1 VHTGSEVTRRY
12 IADIA
17 KGFGLASGVA
27 PDTDAGSAHAQTA
40 DTQGSTEQE
49 LQAVHGQI
57 LERVEVSAEPSPETP
72 LALLLLLFVAVTG
85 GVRQW
90 WVDRQ
95 LTQRTDLT

>member
-1 VHTGSEVTRRY
+1 M
-12 IADIA
+12 
-17 KGFGLASGVA
+17 
-27 PDTDAGSAHAQTA
+27 DAGLTQDQSP
-40 DTQGSTEQE
+40 DSQGSTEQE

-57 LERVEVSAEPSPETP
+57 LERVEVQAEPSPETP
-72 LALLLLLFVAVTG
+72 LALLLLLCVAVTG